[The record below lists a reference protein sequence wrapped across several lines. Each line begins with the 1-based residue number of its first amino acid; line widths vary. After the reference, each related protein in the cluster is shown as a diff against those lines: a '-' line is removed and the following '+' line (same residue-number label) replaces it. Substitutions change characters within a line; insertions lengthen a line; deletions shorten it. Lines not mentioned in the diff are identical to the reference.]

1 MPEHVPE
8 HTGKDGKQPAVG
20 KVQGRWMNPPSRS
33 AEPGKP
39 ILLSMYDDED
49 FTAVH
54 RKPSCVVV
62 CPCDGCGSRLTAY
75 TNGHGTRWLAARPGS
90 FSCDHNNV
98 PLIRPTGGGG
108 PETDEHLWMK
118 ARIAR
123 VCRILGYEA
132 VIEHQPTRADVFLPD
147 SKIAIEYQRWDTKFD
162 KRNLDRSHAGADT
175 TLWFFPEPPQRS
187 SNDTD
192 TALAKLF
199 RTRIY
204 QHGGIYLTAAHKN
217 RRLANQRLS
226 VQKPW
231 ERPGDFE
238 LKRTTRLF
246 VSGSI
251 VSYDSKNN
259 GLKYTGSYG
268 LHLFLA
274 EVVRGE
280 RTLQDAEVHRRTGG
294 VVTRPVWVLASDR
307 HKIATVMT
315 EAAEDRARRARAAR
329 EAPDQIAKVQAEL
342 PAEEQP
348 APALSELNGS
358 PEDRSTPSPAL
369 PETPPPEETEAA
381 CLTPE
386 PRRASLWER
395 VRKAIRGRQ

>member
-8 HTGKDGKQPAVG
+8 HTRKDGRQPAVG
-20 KVQGRWMNPPSRS
+20 KIQGQWMNPPSRS

-49 FTAVH
+49 FTAIH

-62 CPCDGCGSRLTAY
+62 CPLDGCGSRLTAY
-75 TNGHGTRWLAARPGS
+75 ENGHGTRWLAARPGS
-90 FSCDHNNV
+90 FSCEHNNV
-98 PLIRPTGGGG
+98 PLTRPAGGGG
-108 PETDEHLWMK
+108 PESDEHLWMK
-118 ARIAR
+118 GRIAR
-123 VCRILGYEA
+123 VCRMLGYEA
-132 VIEHQPTRADVFLPD
+132 VIEHEPTQADVFLPD

-162 KRNLDRSHAGADT
+162 KRNLERSHAGADT
-175 TLWFFPEPPQRS
+175 TLWFFPEPPQHA
-187 SNDTD
+187 TK
-192 TALAKLF
+192 TALAKLV

-204 QHGGIYLTAAHKN
+204 QHGGIYITPAHGNRRQAKN
-217 RRLANQRLS
+217 RLI

-231 ERPGDFE
+231 ELPGDIDV
-238 LKRTTRLF
+238 KRTTRLF

-251 VSYDSKNN
+251 VTYDSKNKC
-259 GLKYTGSYG
+259 LKYTGSYG

-294 VVTRPVWVLASDR
+294 VVKRPVWVLASDR
-307 HKIATVMT
+307 HKIASVMK

-329 EAPDQIAKVQAEL
+329 EAQDQIAKVQAEL

-348 APALSELNGS
+348 APALSELTGR
-358 PEDRSTPSPAL
+358 PEDRSAPSPAL
-369 PETPPPEETEAA
+369 PESPTPEKTEAA

-386 PRRASLWER
+386 PRRASPWER
-395 VRKAIRGRQ
+395 VKKAFRGRQ